1 MGVSINIKINSVSKW
16 RALKIRE
23 EKKSIPTSRAN
34 SPNVLSRRLKRGCP
48 WGWAAEMPRN
58 TSLDSKTNETV
69 NGKNKDTIL
78 YKGINWKVTD
88 NTPEKWT
95 KEDLQEALKLWI
107 DEYFRN

>member
-1 MGVSINIKINSVSKW
+1 MNSPK
-16 RALKIRE
+16 
-23 EKKSIPTSRAN
+23 EKK
-34 SPNVLSRRLKRGCP
+34 VFVRRSKRGCP

-58 TSLDSKTNETV
+58 TSLDSKTNETVTTV

-95 KEDLQEALKLWI
+95 KADLQEALKLWI